1 MRTPLSTLFLRNK
14 GFSLVELMISLVLGG
29 LIIAAV
35 GTVYLGSRQSF
46 RTQDAMARLQEN
58 ARYAFELMT
67 VDVRQAGFTECASS
81 SNTYSTLSGSEWY
94 DNLGSQ
100 PLLGY
105 ESGAGL
111 PDSVTGELA
120 NTDALMIL
128 RADNSGDYRV
138 ASHNGPSAQFHL
150 VANHDLKE
158 GEILTVVSPDCSK
171 AVVFQMTNVNN
182 NNTIKTV
189 VHNTGAGSPGNSTE
203 CLGDPLGTGPGGC
216 CEEAPP
222 VGATCDDPKEPSENP
237 SLDPDSRIMRT
248 SGNIYFIRNNPNNV
262 PSLYRLHGND
272 ASAEEMVEGV
282 EDMQIT
288 FGEDT
293 SQASVATCPEDVC
306 SADTYVDADAV
317 TNWNRVVSVRLTLSM
332 VTAEANVAEGG
343 DGRIH
348 KSFTTTVAVR
358 NRL

>member
-1 MRTPLSTLFLRNK
+1 MRRPPTSLSLRSK
-14 GFSLVELMISLVLGG
+14 GLSLIELMISLVLGG

-67 VDVRQAGFTECASS
+67 VDIRQAGFTECASS
-81 SNTYSTLSGSEWY
+81 SNTYSTLSGTEWY

-100 PLLGY
+100 PLFGY
-105 ESGAGL
+105 ESGLGL
-111 PDSVTGELA
+111 PAAVTGALA

-138 ASHNGPSAQFHL
+138 ASHNGSSAQFQL
-150 VANHDLKE
+150 VANHDLKQ
-158 GEILTVVSPDCSK
+158 GEILTVVTPDCSK

-182 NNTIKTV
+182 NNTIDVV
-189 VHNTGAGSPGNSTE
+189 VHNTGGGTPGNSTK
-203 CLGDPLGTGPGGC
+203 CL
-216 CEEAPP
+216 
-222 VGATCDDPKEPSENP
+222 DDPASAACSSPSTYP
-237 SLDPDSRIMRT
+237 SLPADSRIMRT

-282 EDMQIT
+282 ENMQIT

-293 SQASVATCPEDVC
+293 SQVSVATCPEDGC
-306 SADTYVDADAV
+306 SADAYVDASAV
-317 TNWNRVVSVRLTLSM
+317 SNWNRVVSVRLTLSM
-332 VTAEANVAEGG
+332 VTAEANVAVGG